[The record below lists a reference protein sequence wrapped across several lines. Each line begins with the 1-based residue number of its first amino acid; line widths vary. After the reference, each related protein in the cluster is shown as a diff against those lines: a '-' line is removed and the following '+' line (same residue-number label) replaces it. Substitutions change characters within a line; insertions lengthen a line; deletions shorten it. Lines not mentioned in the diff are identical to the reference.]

1 MRSYVV
7 EESSNSVRVFW
18 LKADQL
24 IEDLK
29 STAENLGRKDENV
42 VKIVLFGSLAEGK
55 AVPGSDADILVLLKK
70 SERPFLSRISD
81 WAERFSINFPIEVF
95 PFTLKESDNPIVKKA
110 LENGIILF
118 ERKISN
124 R

>member
-29 STAENLGRKDENV
+29 KIARDVGRKDENV

-55 AVPGSDADILVLLKK
+55 AVPGSDADILILLKE
-70 SERPFLSRISD
+70 SEKPFLSRI
-81 WAERFSINFPIEVF
+81 AEWMEKFSINFPVEVF
-95 PFTLKESDNPIVKKA
+95 PYTLGESDNPIIKEA
-110 LENGIILF
+110 LESGVILF
-118 ERKISN
+118 ER
-124 R
+124 